1 MPDESEIRARMTELR
16 WTSRTIR
23 MTSSHSAKDSGP
35 DVGLA
40 NLPDGQF
47 ESVGN
52 VSGCE

>member
-1 MPDESEIRARMTELR
+1 MPDGSEIRARKTELS
-16 WTSRTIR
+16 WTSRTVR

-40 NLPDGQF
+40 NLPDGQL

-52 VSGCE
+52 ISGCE